1 MKRKNNYIFKAALTT
16 AAVALGTFIYKK
28 YKENKNEDE
37 GIVENHGVIEIE
49 DIEDD
54 FCCGCHND
62 ELNETDMDSSFEI
75 KLEDENN
82 EDEVDEEN
90 KES

>member
-54 FCCGCHND
+54 LCCGCHSD
-62 ELNETDMDSSFEI
+62 ELSETDMDSSFEI
-75 KLEDENN
+75 KLEN
-82 EDEVDEEN
+82 EEEN
-90 KES
+90 KEEDENKEN